1 MKKIGIIT
9 HYYKT
14 TNFGGALQAYA
25 LCHRIRKNGLC
36 VEQVAYEFAKVKQPE
51 NFLARIKRH
60 GIRGFL
66 GKLKSKT
73 YNKINKKKAR
83 KINEIK
89 HASFDHFLNETI
101 PHSSKTYK
109 NNNIQSSIDDYDC
122 FVTGS
127 DQVWNGYNHTYFL
140 DFVPS
145 SKKKISYAASIGR
158 DYITD
163 EQKGIFKN
171 SLKDYDAV
179 SVREPSS
186 IKLIEDLSPVP
197 VVSTLDPTLL
207 LEKEDWDKVSS
218 KRLIEEEY
226 IFCYFLGD
234 YKKTRKL
241 VNEFAKKHGLK
252 IACIPYTAGIVLSDR
267 KFGDYRLIDASPED
281 FISLVKHAKYVFTDS
296 FHAVVFSHIYG
307 KEFFVFN
314 RDKRALMSGRIKDIT
329 SLFAC
334 QERYCDTNDKMTLEY
349 IEGLPMLDYSK
360 ETEEFVNKKR
370 ESIEFLENNLKD

>member
-1 MKKIGIIT
+1 MKKIGVLT
-9 HYYKT
+9 HYYDSL
-14 TNFGGALQAYA
+14 NYGGNLQAYA
-25 LCHRIRKNGLC
+25 LTKVLLNKDFNCQQISFVKENG
-36 VEQVAYEFAKVKQPE
+36 VVDSSIKGKVKKIIKIPLVLCRKYISIKHNLSQTRKEAFE
-51 NFLARIKRH
+51 NF
-60 GIRGFL
+60 
-66 GKLKSKT
+66 
-73 YNKINKKKAR
+73 NKNI
-83 KINEIK
+83 
-89 HASFDHFLNETI
+89 I
-101 PHSSKTYK
+101 PHSEKIYSKE
-109 NNNIQSSIDDYDC
+109 NIKDCVEDYDA
-122 FVTGS
+122 FITGS
-127 DQVWNGYNHTYFL
+127 DQVWNFAWYNPEFFL
-140 DFVPS
+140 GFAPS

-163 EQKGIFKN
+163 EQKEIFRN
-171 SLKDYDAV
+171 SLKDFDAV

-207 LEKEDWDKVSS
+207 LGKEDWDKVSS

-234 YKKTRKL
+234 YKKTRKI

-281 FISLVKHAKYVFTDS
+281 FISLIKHAKYVFTDS

-334 QERYCDTNDKMTLEY
+334 PERYCGTSDKMTLDY
-349 IEGLPMLDYSK
+349 IEGLPALDYSR

>member
-9 HYYKT
+9 HYYNT

-25 LCHRIRKNGLC
+25 LCSCLNKRDFSA
-36 VEQVAYEFAKVKQPE
+36 EQISYKHTKVKQPE
-51 NFLARIKRH
+51 SFFDKIKRH
-60 GIRGFL
+60 GLGSLL
-66 GKLKSKT
+66 GKIKSKIN
-73 YNKINKKKAR
+73 NKINQKEAIRIKEA
-83 KINEIK
+83 K
-89 HASFDHFLNETI
+89 HASFEHFLNETV
-101 PHSSKTYK
+101 PHSK
-109 NNNIQSSIDDYDC
+109 NVCTNEDIQGSTGKYDC
-122 FVTGS
+122 FITGS
-127 DQVWNGYNHTYFL
+127 DQVWNGYNPAYFL

-145 SKKKISYAASIGR
+145 SKKKISYSASIGR
-158 DYITD
+158 EYITD
-163 EQKGIFKN
+163 EQKEIFKN

-186 IKLIEDLSPVP
+186 ISLIDDLSPVP

-207 LEKEDWDKVSS
+207 LEREDWDKVSS
-218 KRLIEEEY
+218 KRLIEEDY
-226 IFCYFLGD
+226 VFCYFLGD
-234 YKKTRKL
+234 YKKTRKIA
-241 VNEFAKKHGLK
+241 NEFAKKHGLK
-252 IACIPYTAGIVLSDR
+252 IACIPYTAGIVLSD
-267 KFGDYRLIDASPED
+267 KKIGDYRLIDASPED
-281 FISLVKHAKYVFTDS
+281 FISLIKHAKYVFTDS

-334 QERYCDTNDKMTLEY
+334 PERYCGTSDKMTIDY
-349 IEGLPMLDYSK
+349 IEGLPALDYSR

>member
-1 MKKIGIIT
+1 MKKIGILT
-9 HYYKT
+9 YYYNT
-14 TNFGGALQAYA
+14 TNFGGALQAFA
-25 LCHRIRKNGLC
+25 LCNCLNKQDFLA
-36 VEQVAYEFAKVKQPE
+36 EQISYKGTKVKQPE
-51 NFLARIKRH
+51 SFFERLKRH
-60 GIRGFL
+60 GFKSLL
-66 GKLKSKT
+66 GMLKSKA
-73 YNKINKKKAR
+73 YNKIYSKKVR
-83 KINEIK
+83 MISQMK
-89 HASFDHFLNETI
+89 HASFEHFLNETV
-101 PHSSKTYK
+101 PHSK
-109 NNNIQSSIDDYDC
+109 NVYTNEDIQGCTEKYDC
-122 FVTGS
+122 FITGS
-127 DQVWNGYNHTYFL
+127 DQVWNGYNPAYFL

-145 SKKKISYAASIGR
+145 SKKKVSYSASISR
-158 DYITD
+158 DYLTD
-163 EQKGIFKN
+163 EQKEIFKN

-207 LEKEDWDKVSS
+207 LEREDWDKVSS
-218 KRLIEEEY
+218 KRLIEEDY
-226 IFCYFLGD
+226 VFCYFLGD

-241 VNEFAKKHGLK
+241 VNEFAKKQGLK
-252 IACIPYTAGIVLSDR
+252 IACIPYTTGIVLSDK

-281 FISLVKHAKYVFTDS
+281 FISLIKHAKYIFTDS

-334 QERYCDTNDKMTLEY
+334 PERYCGTSDKMTLEY
-349 IEGLPMLDYSK
+349 IEGLPALDYSR

>member
-1 MKKIGIIT
+1 MKKIGIISIC
-9 HYYKT
+9 YNSSNY
-14 TNFGGALQAYA
+14 GGNLQSYA
-25 LCHRIRKNGLC
+25 LPAFLYKQGYQA
-36 VEQVAYEFAKVKQPE
+36 EQISHLHESFIKTSK
-51 NFLARIKRH
+51 IKRIFNV
-60 GIRGFL
+60 GVLEYVKKVLEKPFKITE
-66 GKLKSKT
+66 LKKT
-73 YNKINKKKAR
+73 DLYNERKKAFDNFNKKIIPQSERVYNRENVK
-83 KINEIK
+83 ESIK
-89 HASFDHFLNETI
+89 N
-101 PHSSKTYK
+101 
-109 NNNIQSSIDDYDC
+109 YDA

-127 DQVWNGYNHTYFL
+127 DQVWNFSWYNPTYFL
-140 DFVPS
+140 DFVPP
-145 SKKKISYAASIGR
+145 SKKKISYAASIGS
-158 DYITD
+158 DCLTD
-163 EQKGIFKN
+163 EQKEIFKN

-218 KRLIEEEY
+218 KRLIEEDY
-226 IFCYFLGD
+226 VFCYFLGD

-252 IACIPYTAGIVLSDR
+252 IACIPYTAGIVLSDK

-281 FISLVKHAKYVFTDS
+281 FISLIKHAKYVFTDS
-296 FHAVVFSHIYG
+296 FHAVVFSHVYG

-334 QERYCDTNDKMTLEY
+334 PERYCGTSDKMTLEY
-349 IEGLPMLDYSK
+349 IEGLPALDYSR

>member
-1 MKKIGIIT
+1 MKRIVILT
-9 HYYKT
+9 HYYKS
-14 TNFGGALQAYA
+14 TNFGGNLQAFA
-25 LCHRIRKNGLC
+25 LSNKISNLGYNCEQLSFERNDTFISKTIKSVAKSIVKAPAIIYKKLIRIRYNLP
-36 VEQVAYEFAKVKQPE
+36 QAKKEAFE
-51 NFLARIKRH
+51 NF
-60 GIRGFL
+60 
-66 GKLKSKT
+66 
-73 YNKINKKKAR
+73 NKNI
-83 KINEIK
+83 
-89 HASFDHFLNETI
+89 I
-101 PHSSKTYK
+101 PHSEKIY
-109 NNNIQSSIDDYDC
+109 NRENINECVENYDA
-122 FVTGS
+122 FITGS
-127 DQVWNGYNHTYFL
+127 DQVWNFAWYNPEFFL

-145 SKKKISYAASIGR
+145 SKKKISYAASIGS
-158 DYITD
+158 DCLT
-163 EQKGIFKN
+163 ETQKEIFKN

-207 LEKEDWDKVSS
+207 LEREDWDKVSS
-218 KRLIEEEY
+218 KRLIEEDY
-226 IFCYFLGD
+226 VFCYFLGD

-252 IACIPYTAGIVLSDR
+252 IACIPYTAGIVLSDK

-281 FISLVKHAKYVFTDS
+281 FISLIKHAKYIFTDS

-334 QERYCDTNDKMTLEY
+334 PERYCGTSDKMTLEY
-349 IEGLPMLDYSK
+349 IEGLPALDYSR

>member
-1 MKKIGIIT
+1 M
-9 HYYKT
+9 
-14 TNFGGALQAYA
+14 
-25 LCHRIRKNGLC
+25 
-36 VEQVAYEFAKVKQPE
+36 
-51 NFLARIKRH
+51 
-60 GIRGFL
+60 
-66 GKLKSKT
+66 
-73 YNKINKKKAR
+73 
-83 KINEIK
+83 K
-89 HASFDHFLNETI
+89 HASFEHFLNETV
-101 PHSSKTYK
+101 PHSK
-109 NNNIQSSIDDYDC
+109 NVYTNEDIQGCTEKYDC
-122 FVTGS
+122 FITGS
-127 DQVWNGYNHTYFL
+127 DQVWNGYNPAYFL

-145 SKKKISYAASIGR
+145 SKKKVSYSASISR
-158 DYITD
+158 DYLTD
-163 EQKGIFKN
+163 EQKEIFKN

-207 LEKEDWDKVSS
+207 LEREDWDKVSS
-218 KRLIEEEY
+218 KRLIEEDY
-226 IFCYFLGD
+226 VFCYFLGD
-234 YKKTRKL
+234 YKKTRKIA
-241 VNEFAKKHGLK
+241 NEFAKKHGLK
-252 IACIPYTAGIVLSDR
+252 IACIPYTAGIVLSDK

-281 FISLVKHAKYVFTDS
+281 FISLIKHAKYIFTDS

-334 QERYCDTNDKMTLEY
+334 PERYCGTSDKMTLEY
-349 IEGLPMLDYSK
+349 IEGLPALDYSR